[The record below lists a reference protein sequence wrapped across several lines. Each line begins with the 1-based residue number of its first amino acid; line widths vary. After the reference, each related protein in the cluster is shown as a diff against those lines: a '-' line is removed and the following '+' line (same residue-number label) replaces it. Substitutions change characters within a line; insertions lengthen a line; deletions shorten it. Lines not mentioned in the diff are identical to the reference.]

1 MCKLSPVF
9 PGFHCIPG
17 ETCNDPK
24 TKAALVSVVYI
35 GMKLNIKRVSGS
47 SAEVFSLFYLLV
59 LEIFLMVLVCY
70 CDILDVRYVLC

>member
-47 SAEVFSLFYLLV
+47 FYLLV